1 MIGVKINEF
10 KRRALQMTM
19 RSQAGKL
26 AAISFLIF
34 TMSGAVSAQ
43 DARLVAGTLTCR
55 GNGSVGLI
63 LGSSQRMDC
72 EFQRVRGGASVSY
85 TARITRIGLDI
96 GIKGRNTM
104 VWTVLSSTDNPDTGA
119 LAGRYAGVAA
129 SAAVGVG
136 VGANAL
142 IGGSSNSIFL
152 QPLSVQAQTGVNV
165 AVGVKGLTLSR

>member
-1 MIGVKINEF
+1 
-10 KRRALQMTM
+10 M
-19 RSQAGKL
+19 RVRDKVVSSVCSL
-26 AAISFLIF
+26 FLLF
-34 TMSGAVSAQ
+34 LLTGNVLAQ

-63 LGSSQRMDC
+63 LGSSQRMSC
-72 EFQRVRGGASVSY
+72 EFQRVRGGTAVSY
-85 TARITRIGLDI
+85 TARITRIGLDL

-129 SAAVGVG
+129 NAAVGVG
-136 VGANAL
+136 IGANAL
-142 IGGSSNSIFL
+142 IGGSSNSIVL
-152 QPLSVQAQTGVNV
+152 QPLSVQVQTGVNV

>member
-1 MIGVKINEF
+1 MLTRNRII
-10 KRRALQMTM
+10 ALVCGFYLLFPLTDNV
-19 RSQAGKL
+19 L
-26 AAISFLIF
+26 
-34 TMSGAVSAQ
+34 AQ

-63 LGSSQRMDC
+63 LGSSQRMSC
-72 EFQRVRGGASVSY
+72 EFQRVRGGAAVPY
-85 TARITRIGLDI
+85 TARITRIGLDL
-96 GIKGRNTM
+96 GVKGRNTM

-129 SAAVGVG
+129 NAAVGVG

-142 IGGSSNSIFL
+142 IGGSNNSIVL
-152 QPLSVQAQTGVNV
+152 QPLSVQVQTGVNA